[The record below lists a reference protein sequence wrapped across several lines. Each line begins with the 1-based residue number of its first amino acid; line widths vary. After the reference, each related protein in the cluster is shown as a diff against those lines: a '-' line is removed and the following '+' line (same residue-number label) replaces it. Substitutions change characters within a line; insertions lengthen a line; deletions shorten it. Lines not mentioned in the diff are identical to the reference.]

1 MKLSPLPALASLPAR
16 LACALLGCTAL
27 ASAQESA
34 APAAASLAADAQLA
48 QVATGFQFTEGPAW
62 CAQGYLLFSD
72 VHASRIVRWD
82 EKEGVATFLQPSS
95 KANGLM
101 FDAQGR
107 LVACESESRRL
118 VRIDPATKEVTVL
131 AESFGGKKLNS
142 PNDLTIDA
150 EGGVYFTDPR
160 YGNGEPLEQDAMA
173 VYYVAADGK
182 LARVIG
188 DLPRPNGIHLS
199 PDGAFLYVANPNLR
213 QIVRYPVEAP
223 GKLGAGV
230 AWFTGDEKL
239 DGTGPDGM
247 TIDERG
253 NVYATYAGLV
263 VIAPSGAVLTRLAVP
278 ERPTNCAFGGADF
291 QTLFVTARTSLYSVR
306 AQVRGMGLP
315 KSASSEA
322 TQTVVTGELSLAVPA
337 SWKFSEPTS
346 NMRLGQF
353 AVPGPGGEAELV
365 VFYFGAGG
373 AGGVRANIERWIGQ
387 FAAEGRTTQ
396 IAKGACASGDYAVVT
411 CHGTYNQP
419 VGPPIRR
426 ESKAMPGSAMIALIV
441 PTAKGDHFL
450 KLAGPQK
457 TVEAAASALR
467 RAIGVKGAE
476 RAVTLEELGG

>member
-1 MKLSPLPALASLPAR
+1 MNPLWPSQRLFLLLQITFLCGPSTAAAQEREHPVDAPLVPEAR
-16 LACALLGCTAL
+16 LA
-27 ASAQESA
+27 
-34 APAAASLAADAQLA
+34 P
-48 QVATGFQFTEGPAW
+48 VATGFQFTEGPAW
-62 CAQGYLLFSD
+62 SAEGHLLFSD

-82 EKEGVATFLQPSS
+82 EKEGIATFLQPSS

-107 LVACESESRRL
+107 LVACQSESRRL

-142 PNDLTIDA
+142 PNDLMIDA

-160 YGNGEPLEQDAMA
+160 YGAGEPLEQDAMA

-182 LARVIG
+182 LSRVIG

-247 TIDERG
+247 SVDERG

-263 VIAPSGAVLTRLAVP
+263 VIAPSGAVLARLAVP

-306 AQVRGMGLP
+306 TKVRGMGLP
-315 KSASSEA
+315 KVAAQEA
-322 TQTVVTGELSLAVPA
+322 TKTLAIGSLMLVVPL
-337 SWKFSEPTS
+337 SWKFTAPTS

-387 FAAEGRTTQ
+387 FAAEGRATQ
-396 IAKGACASGDYAVVT
+396 IAKGECASGDYAVVT

-426 ESKAMPGSAMIALIV
+426 ESKPMPGSAMIALIV
-441 PTAKGDHFL
+441 PTAQGDHFL
-450 KLAGPQK
+450 KLAGPAA
-457 TVEAAASALR
+457 TVEAAARALR
-467 RAIGVKGAE
+467 AAIGARGEEK
-476 RAVTLEELGG
+476 AVGLDDLAP

>member
-1 MKLSPLPALASLPAR
+1 
-16 LACALLGCTAL
+16 
-27 ASAQESA
+27 
-34 APAAASLAADAQLA
+34 
-48 QVATGFQFTEGPAW
+48 
-62 CAQGYLLFSD
+62 
-72 VHASRIVRWD
+72 
-82 EKEGVATFLQPSS
+82 
-95 KANGLM
+95 
-101 FDAQGR
+101 
-107 LVACESESRRL
+107 
-118 VRIDPATKEVTVL
+118 
-131 AESFGGKKLNS
+131 
-142 PNDLTIDA
+142 
-150 EGGVYFTDPR
+150 
-160 YGNGEPLEQDAMA
+160 MA

-230 AWFTGDEKL
+230 VWFTGDEKL

-247 TIDERG
+247 SVDERG

-263 VIAPSGAVLTRLAVP
+263 VIAPSGSVLARLAVP
-278 ERPTNCAFGGADF
+278 ERPTNCAFGGKDF

-306 AQVRGMGLP
+306 TKVRGMGLP
-315 KSASSEA
+315 KAAAGEA
-322 TQTVVTGELSLAVPA
+322 TQTVVTGALSLAVPA

-353 AVPGPGGEAELV
+353 AVPGSGGEAELV

-387 FAAEGRTTQ
+387 FAAEGRTTA
-396 IAKGACASGDYAVVT
+396 IAKGSCPSGDYAVVT

-426 ESKAMPGSAMIALIV
+426 ESKPVPGSAMIALIV
-441 PTAKGDHFL
+441 PTPKGDHFL
-450 KLAGPQK
+450 KLAGPQA
-457 TVEAAASALR
+457 TVEAAARALR
-467 RAIGVKGAE
+467 VAIGAQGAE